1 MTRLAALSRAE
12 FTLLGRNRLLLFNA
26 LVLPLVFPVG
36 ILILARDGGLSDTAV
51 ASGLEMFALFL
62 FVFVVYY
69 NLLSVYAT
77 RRDELVLKRLR
88 TGECSDTEILSGPAV
103 PSWLLTVV
111 LTVLVGICVVGLGG
125 RAPVNPLLVALAVVG
140 GAALFTALALITSAL
155 TRNAEAAQIT
165 CMPVVVVATA
175 GLTSIRNAVPD
186 NISQLLDLTPLA
198 AIVDILGTGWVGHP
212 VTDPAAADTTDPAVG
227 FVDTVTAAG
236 GPLLVLA
243 AWIVVSVLA
252 ARIYFRWEPRA

>member
-103 PSWLLTVV
+103 PSWLLTAV

-125 RAPVNPLLVALAVVG
+125 RVPVNPLLVALAVAG
-140 GAALFTALALITSAL
+140 GAALFTALALITSAV

-165 CMPVVVVATA
+165 CMPVMVVATA

-186 NISQLLDLTPLA
+186 NVSQLLDLTPLA

-212 VTDPAAADTTDPAVG
+212 MPDSAAADTTDPAVG
-227 FVDTVTAAG
+227 FVDTMTAAG
-236 GPLLVLA
+236 GPLLVLT

-252 ARIYFRWEPRA
+252 ARVYFRWEPRV